1 MDLDGLNCYPSKAT
15 LAKRMGCSERTV
27 ARMLN
32 ELKAAGWLAWRQRPQ
47 RGTARM
53 NSNIYI
59 PMIPDGMEVDSRTMD
74 NLSAEMSEDRTG
86 EVLSQSSTYSDISED
101 AALVIDATCV
111 FLRDQHQLDASNTDG
126 YLKYVDAVQAT
137 YLRHGKEG
145 LLRLCEII
153 LQQSPESLENAI
165 SPLRVPAYRINA
177 INMEMPVIDPTL
189 PYS

>member
-1 MDLDGLNCYPSKAT
+1 
-15 LAKRMGCSERTV
+15 
-27 ARMLN
+27 MLN
-32 ELKAAGWLAWRQRPQ
+32 ELKAAGWLAWRQRSQ

-59 PMIPDGMEVDSRTMD
+59 PMIPDGMEVDSRTLD
-74 NLSAEMSEDRTG
+74 NLSAEMSENSTG
-86 EVLSQSSTYSDISED
+86 EVLSQSSTYSDISEE

-153 LQQSPESLENAI
+153 LQQSPESLANAI
-165 SPLRVPAYRINA
+165 SPLRVLAYRINA
-177 INMEMPVIDPTL
+177 INTEMPVIDPTL
-189 PYS
+189 PYD